1 MSGLLA
7 ELTVFRD
14 GFVVKGKV
22 EIERSGVILAKNG
35 SGKTTFLKGIAGLLK
50 AEGKVTLNGVDVTA
64 VSPEKR
70 GITYVPND
78 LKIPTTLERIAKL
91 TKSDLSYLKDLGYEL
106 SHSKRLNSLS
116 LGQRQVVLTLT
127 AVTSTRSKAVLL
139 DESVSNV
146 TERDKVIKRVLEIA
160 NELNKPLVY
169 ATNIRSDVTHF
180 EKVFTIY
187 DGKVVEA
194 DHF

>member
-1 MSGLLA
+1 MSGLVA

-22 EIERSGVILAKNG
+22 EIEKSGVILAKNG

-50 AEGKVTLNGVDVTA
+50 AEGKVTLHGVDVTA
-64 VSPEKR
+64 VGPERR
-70 GITYVPND
+70 GITYVPSD
-78 LKIPTTLERIAKL
+78 LRIPTTLERIAKL

-106 SHSKRLNSLS
+106 SFSKRLNSLS

-127 AVTSTRSKAVLL
+127 AVTSVRSKAVLL

-146 TERDKVIKRVLEIA
+146 TERDKVLKKVLEIA
-160 NELNKPLVY
+160 NEFKKPVVY
-169 ATNIRSDVTHF
+169 ATNVRSDVTHF

-187 DGKVVEA
+187 DGKVVA
-194 DHF
+194 PDHF